1 MLSEIRCDAF
11 KSHGKMRD
19 AIVFNPGLNT
29 ILGGAAANN
38 SIGKSTFLLIVDYC
52 FGGET
57 YGRSDIKNHVGDHT
71 ICFAFEFEGKR
82 YYFSRTVS
90 EKNIVRV
97 CDSNYHQTET
107 MKIDDFRQFLYE
119 HYCPDVK
126 YATFREI
133 IGRFFRISGKG
144 NDTIN
149 NPLNEGSPKME
160 PAIVALEKLFGLYE
174 YVGELRMQL
183 KESEDKK
190 KIYAQARKLQL
201 VPYYI
206 TSKKKYYDNVE
217 KIKDLEKKVSEL
229 TQNIDQELLQ
239 KDLQRNDSAAE
250 LNSQLQGMKRQYK
263 KLISQYR
270 IVTKNQ
276 DESFVTTETDLQRL
290 ASYFPTV
297 KIKKIEQVESFHREL
312 SGILSSQM
320 SEEAAGLQALLRV
333 ATVEIKKLETQL
345 AELGIQ
351 LQVPKSFLEQYSDI
365 EREIAGLRSQN
376 EAYDNSKKF
385 KEDVDIIKEDLI
397 ESERTVLNQ
406 LEAKINAQMVR
417 LNDFIYKEKRE
428 SPIIKFEN
436 GKKYSFET
444 PRDGGTGTAYK
455 SLVVLDLSILELTDL
470 PAIAHDSSIFKNI
483 GDEPIDKIMELY
495 MKSNKQVFIA
505 LDKEQAYSQKTGQ
518 ILNDS
523 AVLRLNEGGDELFGY
538 SWAKKRKAN
547 ITR

>member
-1 MLSEIRCDAF
+1 
-11 KSHGKMRD
+11 
-19 AIVFNPGLNT
+19 
-29 ILGGAAANN
+29 
-38 SIGKSTFLLIVDYC
+38 
-52 FGGET
+52 
-57 YGRSDIKNHVGDHT
+57 
-71 ICFAFEFEGKR
+71 
-82 YYFSRTVS
+82 
-90 EKNIVRV
+90 
-97 CDSNYHQTET
+97 
-107 MKIDDFRQFLYE
+107 
-119 HYCPDVK
+119 
-126 YATFREI
+126 
-133 IGRFFRISGKG
+133 
-144 NDTIN
+144 
-149 NPLNEGSPKME
+149 
-160 PAIVALEKLFGLYE
+160 
-174 YVGELRMQL
+174 
-183 KESEDKK
+183 
-190 KIYAQARKLQL
+190 
-201 VPYYI
+201 
-206 TSKKKYYDNVE
+206 
-217 KIKDLEKKVSEL
+217 
-229 TQNIDQELLQ
+229 
-239 KDLQRNDSAAE
+239 
-250 LNSQLQGMKRQYK
+250 MKRQYK

-397 ESERTVLNQ
+397 ESERTVLNK

>member
-11 KSHGKMRD
+11 KSHGETRGT
-19 AIVFNPGLNT
+19 IVFHPGLNT

-57 YGRSDIKNHVGDHT
+57 YGKSDIKNHVGDHT
-71 ICFAFEFEGKR
+71 IYFAFEFEGEK

-90 EKNIVRV
+90 EKNIVKV
-97 CDSNYHQTET
+97 CDSNYSQTGT
-107 MKIDDFRQFLYE
+107 MKLDEFKNFLYE
-119 HYCPDVK
+119 HYCPNVK
-126 YATFREI
+126 SAKFREI
-133 IGRFFRISGKG
+133 ISRFFRISGKK

-149 NPLNEGSPKME
+149 NPLNDGFSKME
-160 PAIVALEKLFGLYE
+160 LAITAIEKLFDLYE
-174 YVGELRMQL
+174 YVGELKMQL
-183 KESEDKK
+183 QESEDKK
-190 KIYAQARKLQL
+190 KTYAQARKLQL
-201 VPYYI
+201 VPYSI
-206 TSKKKYYDNVE
+206 TSKKKYDDNVN
-217 KIKDLEKKVSEL
+217 KIKYLEKRVSEL

-239 KDLQRNDSAAE
+239 QDLQRNDSAAE

-270 IVTKNQ
+270 IVTKNK
-276 DESFVTTETDLQRL
+276 DENFVITETDLQQL

-297 KIKKIEQVESFHREL
+297 KIKKIEEVESFHREL

-320 SEEAAGLQALLRV
+320 SEEAAGLQALIRA
-333 ATVEIKKLETQL
+333 ATVEIKKLENQL

-376 EAYDNSKKF
+376 EAYDNSQKF
-385 KEDVDIIKEDLI
+385 KKDVDIIKNELN
-397 ESERTVLNQ
+397 ESERKVLDQ
-406 LEAKINAQMVR
+406 LEATINAQMVR

-428 SPIIKFEN
+428 APVIKFEN

-455 SLVVLDLSILELTDL
+455 SLVVLDLSILALTDL

-505 LDKEQAYSQKTGQ
+505 FDKEQAYSLKTGQ

-538 SWAKKRKAN
+538 SWAKKEM
-547 ITR
+547 